1 MKIKGILFTI
11 LSAVIFG
18 FTPAL
23 ASITYGLGNNSLS
36 MTFYRNLFAIPFL
49 FLILKYKNIPLK
61 VEKVE
66 LKNIFILSLVGV
78 VFTTA
83 LLYSSYL
90 YIGIGAATTLHFM
103 YPMFVALACKF
114 IFKEKLGKGKALSLI
129 LAFLGVILFMD
140 IKSSSNISGALM
152 ALISGVTYAF
162 YILWLEKKELVKINP
177 YKLTFYMVTFASLEM
192 LVGNIFGNYIKV
204 NLPLKAYVLMIICSV
219 LISIIGIVSFQIGVS
234 IIGSTSAAIFSLFE
248 PITSVVSGV
257 ILFNEALNLPKLLG
271 CLIIFISI
279 TYLALSSNSESTY
292 IEDNLNSL

>member
-49 FLILKYKNIPLK
+49 FLILKYKKIPLK
-61 VEKVE
+61 IEKVE
-66 LKNIFILSLVGV
+66 LKSIFILSLVGV
-78 VFTTA
+78 AITIG
-83 LLYSSYL
+83 LLYSSYS

-114 IFKEKLGKGKALSLI
+114 IFKEKLGKGKVLSLI
-129 LAFLGVILFMD
+129 LAFFGVALFMD
-140 IKSSSNISGALM
+140 IKSSNNISGALM

-162 YILWLEKKELVKINP
+162 YILWLDKKDLVKINP
-177 YKLTFYMVTFASLEM
+177 YKLTFYIVTFASLEM

-219 LISIIGIVSFQIGVS
+219 LTSIVGIVSFQIGVS

-248 PITSVVSGV
+248 PITSVVSGI
-257 ILFNEALNLPKLLG
+257 ILFSESINLPKLLG

-279 TYLALSSNSESTY
+279 TYLAISSNSEGTY
-292 IEDNLNSL
+292 IENNLNSL